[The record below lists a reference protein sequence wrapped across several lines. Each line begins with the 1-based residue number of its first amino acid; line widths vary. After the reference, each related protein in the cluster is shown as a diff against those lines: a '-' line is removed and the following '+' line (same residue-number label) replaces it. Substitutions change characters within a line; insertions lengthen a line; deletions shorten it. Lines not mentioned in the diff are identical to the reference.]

1 MKPSYII
8 LIETGERLNL
18 SDAYEFNPNEYAW
31 KDRLIGFCFSE
42 KYPNESYC
50 YKPDIDDP
58 EEEPITA
65 TTILFKAY
73 DEDNNLLC
81 EDTDHVTGMWL

>member
-18 SDAYEFNPNEYAW
+18 SDAYEFNPNEFAW
-31 KDRLIGFCFSE
+31 KNDTIGFFFSE
-42 KYPNESYC
+42 DYPNESFC
-50 YKPDIDDP
+50 YSPDIDDP

-73 DEDNNLLC
+73 DEHDNLVC